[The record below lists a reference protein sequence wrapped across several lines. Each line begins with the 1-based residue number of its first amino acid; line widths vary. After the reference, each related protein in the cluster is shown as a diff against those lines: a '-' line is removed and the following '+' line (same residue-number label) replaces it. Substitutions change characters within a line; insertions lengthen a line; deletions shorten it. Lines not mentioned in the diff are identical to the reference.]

1 MREAMPNGVGRNRDV
16 RLNRF
21 REPRSGTTIGHV
33 ERNLGII
40 RPTCDDRL
48 MQCPFCDEQETRVV
62 DSRLA
67 LDGAQVR
74 RRRECTSCGE
84 RFTTYEAAEVTIP
97 RIVKNDG
104 ARAPFDERKLRLG
117 MLRASEK
124 RPVASDAIET
134 AVGRIKRRLIRTGE
148 REIDSRA
155 VGEAVMEELRDLDQ
169 VAYVRFAS
177 VYRKFEDVS
186 EFRDEVERLEN
197 EPPPE
202 ARRSQIPLIPDD

>member
-1 MREAMPNGVGRNRDV
+1 
-16 RLNRF
+16 
-21 REPRSGTTIGHV
+21 
-33 ERNLGII
+33 
-40 RPTCDDRL
+40 
-48 MQCPFCDEQETRVV
+48 MQCPFCDEQDTRVV

-74 RRRECTSCGE
+74 RRRECTSCRE
-84 RFTTYEAAEVTIP
+84 RFTTYETAEVTIP

-104 ARAPFDERKLRLG
+104 IREPFDERKLRLG

-124 RPVASDAIET
+124 RPVPSDAIET
-134 AVGRIKRRLIRTGE
+134 AVGRIKRRLIQTGE
-148 REIDSRA
+148 REIASRA
-155 VGEAVMEELRDLDQ
+155 VGEAVMEELRHLDQ

-177 VYRKFEDVS
+177 VYRNFEDVS
-186 EFRDEVERLEN
+186 EFRDEVERLES

>member
-21 REPRSGTTIGHV
+21 REPHSGTTVDHV

-40 RPTCDDRL
+40 RPTCDDRC

-74 RRRECTSCGE
+74 RRRECTSCAE

-104 ARAPFDERKLRLG
+104 ARVPFDERKLRLG

-148 REIDSRA
+148 REIDSRD
-155 VGEAVMEELRDLDQ
+155 VGEAVMEELRGLDQ